1 VRAVRHHRGE
11 PRVRLE
17 QVPVPTAGDGDV
29 LVEVAAAG
37 LCGTDVSLV
46 FGGHGDGF
54 RRDAVTL
61 GHEIAGHVA
70 AVGAVVDGWSVGDAV
85 VVSPIVTC
93 GQCSACIHGEGQVCE
108 GKRVIGID
116 LDGGLA
122 ECVVVPAAN
131 LVRLPDGIPPEVG
144 AILTDAVATP
154 FHALVDR
161 AALRPG
167 ESIAVFG
174 VGGLGQHAI
183 QLARLTGAGQIV
195 AVDVRPEPLALALGL
210 GADLVIDAGITDVAE
225 TIRSE
230 TGGRGVNVAA
240 DFTGAAVAIEAAIEA
255 LASGGRLVVC
265 GIGPERA
272 ALPPTHVFVRKEISV
287 IASYGFRRD
296 TIELLVQLVAAGRLS
311 LQSSISHVVGLRD
324 VDDALRMLRDK
335 RDAPRRVVVRP

>member
-1 VRAVRHHRGE
+1 
-11 PRVRLE
+11 
-17 QVPVPTAGDGDV
+17 VPTAGDGEI

-46 FGGHGDGF
+46 FGGHGDSL

-61 GHEIAGHVA
+61 GHEIAGRVA
-70 AVGAVVDGWSVGDAV
+70 AIGAVADGWSVGDAV

-93 GQCSACIHGEGQVCE
+93 GQCLACVHGASQICE
-108 GKRVIGID
+108 RKRVIGID

-183 QLARLTGAGQIV
+183 QLAL
-195 AVDVRPEPLALALGL
+195 EL
-210 GADLVIDAGITDVAE
+210 GADLVIDAGRTDVGE
-225 TIRSE
+225 TIRRE

-265 GIGPERA
+265 GIGPEQA

-311 LQSSISHVVGLRD
+311 LQSSISHVVGLQD